1 MVCNCPR
8 SVQTIAQNV
17 AIGGRW
23 TALSSYAY
31 GRCKCPKL
39 RSSYIHKE
47 PFGALRPFPAL
58 CLHWGWYRLKRKP
71 LHLAVRGLRF
81 YLLVVSVRMRW
92 SSYQTACR

>member
-1 MVCNCPR
+1 M
-8 SVQTIAQNV
+8 

-23 TALSSYAY
+23 NALSCYTN
-31 GRCKCPKL
+31 GCCKCPKL
-39 RSSYIHKE
+39 RHSYSHKE
-47 PFGALRPFPAL
+47 SFGALRPLPAL
-58 CLHWGWYRLKRKP
+58 RLHRGWYRLKRKP